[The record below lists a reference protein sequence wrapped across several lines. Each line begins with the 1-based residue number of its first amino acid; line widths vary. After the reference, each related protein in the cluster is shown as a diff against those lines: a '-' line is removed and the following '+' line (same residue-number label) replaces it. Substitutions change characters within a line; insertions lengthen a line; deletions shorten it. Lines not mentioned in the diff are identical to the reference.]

1 MWQVTALPGEEL
13 VDDYGHRIFT
23 DCQQAGRISGPGSHC
38 TPERERTG
46 LPPTAALTA
55 EKHGVGGCGPSKSVG
70 KCVCTCNCL
79 KKGLG
84 INSFVQYLSSESLTC

>member
-1 MWQVTALPGEEL
+1 MTMGTEYSQTASRRAGSL
-13 VDDYGHRIFT
+13 VL
-23 DCQQAGRISGPGSHC
+23 GP
-38 TPERERTG
+38 TAPPRERTG